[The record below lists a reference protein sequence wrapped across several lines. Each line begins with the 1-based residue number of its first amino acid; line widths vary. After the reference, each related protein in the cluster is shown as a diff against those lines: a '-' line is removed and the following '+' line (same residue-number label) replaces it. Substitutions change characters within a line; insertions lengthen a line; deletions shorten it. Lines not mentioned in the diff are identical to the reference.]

1 MTNQVRCPRCG
12 AQTSFSS
19 ENKFRP
25 FCSER
30 CQLIDLGSWASGSYK
45 IASTEPLTEDDIDS
59 VLQND
64 SEFSEKVKKS

>member
-1 MTNQVRCPRCG
+1 MTTQIKCPRCG
-12 AQTSFSS
+12 TLTSFSS

-45 IASTEPLTEDDIDS
+45 IASTEPLTEDAVEVI
-59 VLQND
+59 LQNSSD
-64 SEFSEKVKKS
+64 NPEKVKKS